1 MKRQKN
7 YLRDSWHVLVLTAF
21 FFMCQQFYYYMTSE
35 PDPYSNVEVQSVER
49 VDEGYM
55 VTATFT
61 KNACEFRRLEVFGT
75 TTQTLELLDWQS
87 AEVDPTKGKE
97 YDRSAGFQ
105 VLVLI
110 AEAKHDR
117 YTGLEIRTR
126 HKCGEDTVDKL
137 FASVNLL
144 TQPTNLS

>member
-1 MKRQKN
+1 VKRQKN
-7 YLRDSWHVLVLTAF
+7 YLRDSWHVLMLTAL

-49 VDEGYM
+49 VDEGYL

-61 KNACEFRRLEVFGT
+61 KNACEFKRLEVFGVT
-75 TTQTLELLDWQS
+75 TLTLELLDWHN
-87 AEVDPTKGKE
+87 AENDPVESET

-110 AEAKHDR
+110 AEAEHDR

-126 HKCGEDTVDKL
+126 HDCGGETVDKL
-137 FASVNLL
+137 FAAIDL
-144 TQPTNLS
+144 